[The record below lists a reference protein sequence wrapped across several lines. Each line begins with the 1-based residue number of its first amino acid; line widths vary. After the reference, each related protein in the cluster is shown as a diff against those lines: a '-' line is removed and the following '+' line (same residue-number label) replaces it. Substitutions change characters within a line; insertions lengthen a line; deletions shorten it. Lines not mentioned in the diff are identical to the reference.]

1 MSPWTFV
8 LPGTLASGLMAA
20 TYLAMFGSWT
30 IETGKVEHPSQS
42 ARNLL
47 ALSCFSSDHSSL
59 PLLVFLF
66 LDTISEAEDPGLGG
80 VIRESAA
87 VRLLEEEAPA
97 CVESTT
103 F

>member
-1 MSPWTFV
+1 MR
-8 LPGTLASGLMAA
+8 L
-20 TYLAMFGSWT
+20 
-30 IETGKVEHPSQS
+30 K
-42 ARNLL
+42 LL
-47 ALSCFSSDHSSL
+47 TL

-66 LDTISEAEDPGLGG
+66 LETISEAEELEDPGLVG

-97 CVESTT
+97 CVESMT

>member
-1 MSPWTFV
+1 MR
-8 LPGTLASGLMAA
+8 L
-20 TYLAMFGSWT
+20 
-30 IETGKVEHPSQS
+30 K
-42 ARNLL
+42 LL
-47 ALSCFSSDHSSL
+47 TL